1 MCHIVLSANC
11 PVRETRLTT
20 DLKSVP
26 QQISDFIVAGGVTR
40 AKIQALL
47 PFDSMPSRIQTT
59 PDNRE
64 RGSRA
69 LMITRRHR

>member
-1 MCHIVLSANC
+1 MSC
-11 PVRETRLTT
+11 RETRLTK
-20 DLKSVP
+20 DLKRVP
-26 QQISDFIVAGGVTR
+26 QQISDFIVTGGVTR

-47 PFDSMPSRIQTT
+47 AFDSMLSKTQAT